1 MISFTILPY
10 LETSKL
16 KCTVQ
21 QYLVFPGFFEEINQN
36 GYSYKS
42 KSFKLYEVIN
52 VSPLL
57 KKNRFWGELW
67 LERVTVSWSEI
78 ISETRQTS
86 AIELKAVTYLGKK
99 LHNVWQTSK
108 HTSDNDCF

>member
-42 KSFKLYEVIN
+42 KSFKLYEVITSISLAQEKQILRGTLVRKSYCIMIRDYFRN
-52 VSPLL
+52 PSNIS
-57 KKNRFWGELW
+57 NRAKSCYL
-67 LERVTVSWSEI
+67 SW
-78 ISETRQTS
+78 Q
-86 AIELKAVTYLGKK
+86 KAP
-99 LHNVWQTSK
+99 
-108 HTSDNDCF
+108 